1 MTMWSAVQLNRCQ
14 EIDLFGEIGGCS
26 FTPDGYA
33 FFLCVA
39 DVVYSSLMEFTTS
52 SVKRTSSQKVQQAS
66 IREPTP

>member
-1 MTMWSAVQLNRCQ
+1 MPYRHQHLCLMQCREMRRCQ

-26 FTPDGYA
+26 FTPDSSS

-52 SVKRTSSQKVQQAS
+52 AVKRTS
-66 IREPTP
+66 P